1 MKPVVSGVGARVP
14 LQGSRMCEGPPKVAL
29 TLRLPVDRSDSFVV
43 FLSWFEDGMLHKRPV
58 KSLATRSSH
67 FKQWDVFPPNC
78 GIGRR
83 NSTATLV
90 FESRVEERTYAV
102 LLLFVWV
109 LVDQTTTVVQM
120 AGPSWWWVE
129 ANGVNQLMT
138 FHPSEMCWEEFAL
151 ARISEPVVKLE
162 NIVHTEN
169 MSYIEFK

>member
-120 AGPSWWWVE
+120 AGDGGWKRMVWTNWWLFIPVKCAGRSLLWPE
-129 ANGVNQLMT
+129 YQSQL
-138 FHPSEMCWEEFAL
+138 S
-151 ARISEPVVKLE
+151 S
-162 NIVHTEN
+162 
-169 MSYIEFK
+169 